1 MKEKKMRLKRP
12 VSMLFLLLTVL
23 FTVCLIVSNLIA
35 GKIFS
40 IGGVVTLPAAVILFP
55 VTYILGDVFTEVYGF
70 KKARNVIWTG
80 FAMNLFAVLI
90 YLTAVALPAP
100 AFFEDQEAYRTV
112 LWATPRVL
120 AASVTGY
127 LAGEF
132 SNAFVLS
139 KLKVLTKGKRLWV
152 RTILSTLIGEGL
164 DSFLFIMIA
173 FAGTMAWG
181 PLFKMMLFQYL
192 FKVAFEVIFTPLTY
206 LVVKAVKKTEGTD
219 VYDTNDQYRIV

>member
-1 MKEKKMRLKRP
+1 MKEKKKRLKEP
-12 VSMLFLLLTVL
+12 VSMLFCLLTVL

-40 IGGVVTLPAAVILFP
+40 IGGVVTLPAAVLLFP

-90 YLTAVALPAP
+90 YLAAVALPAP

-112 LWATPRVL
+112 LWSTPRVL
-120 AASVTGY
+120 AASFTGY
-127 LAGEF
+127 LVGEF
-132 SNAFVLS
+132 SNSFVLS
-139 KLKVLTKGKRLWV
+139 KLKVLSKGKRLWV
-152 RTILSTLIGEGL
+152 RTILSTVVGEGL
-164 DSFLFIMIA
+164 DSVLFILIA

-181 PLFKMMLFQYL
+181 ELFKMMLFQYL

-206 LVVKAVKKTEGTD
+206 LVVKAVKKAEDTD

>member
-1 MKEKKMRLKRP
+1 MKEKKKRLKEP
-12 VSMLFLLLTVL
+12 VSMLFCLLTVL

-40 IGGVVTLPAAVILFP
+40 IGGVVTLPAAVLLFP

-90 YLTAVALPAP
+90 YLAAVALPAP

-112 LWATPRVL
+112 LWSTPRVL
-120 AASVTGY
+120 AASFTGY
-127 LAGEF
+127 LVGEF
-132 SNAFVLS
+132 SNSFVLS

-152 RTILSTLIGEGL
+152 RTILSTVVGEGL
-164 DSFLFIMIA
+164 DSVLFILIA
-173 FAGTMAWG
+173 FAGTMAWSE
-181 PLFKMMLFQYL
+181 LFKMMLFQYL

-206 LVVKAVKKTEGTD
+206 LVVKAVKKAEDTD